1 MVKSSFPINS
11 HLSSYTIDFFPGS
24 GGIQKSTAESRT
36 PLRSLDTCCDAEAAH
51 ASINASVFDR
61 GMNCPMYNAK
71 LFISEP
77 VQNEVNSHEELS
89 QQPIYQEL
97 LAGPVYHHST
107 IGDSN
112 NYGEELIC
120 NEECESPYY
129 SEVPMSPIYSRIEDD

>member
-1 MVKSSFPINS
+1 MKSSLSING
-11 HLSSYTIDFFPGS
+11 HLFSCTINFFHGS
-24 GGIQKSTAESRT
+24 GGIQNSTAESRT
-36 PLRSLDTCCDAEAAH
+36 PLRSLNTCYHSEAAQ
-51 ASINASVFDR
+51 APINTSVFDR

-77 VQNEVNSHEELS
+77 VQNQVYSREELS

-97 LAGPVYHHST
+97 ITGPDYHHST

-112 NYGEELIC
+112 DYGNELIF

-129 SEVPMSPIYSRIEDD
+129 SEVPMSPIYSRVEDE